1 LKSEGIIKEYNIFN
15 VILITLV
22 IAMIFL
28 PFISR
33 VVNKL
38 FPITYGCL
46 SYRILGEP
54 CPLCGFTRDMRNIIS
69 GDIFAPKLHLLSVP
83 AVLLGIFEIFF
94 RMKIL
99 LSKKKLMD
107 NKFRTN
113 IIKFD
118 VIYHVFMCF
127 SFIIYGILFYILDLS
142 RV

>member
-1 LKSEGIIKEYNIFN
+1 MKSEGIIKEYNIFN
-15 VILITLV
+15 VILIILV

-54 CPLCGFTRDMRNIIS
+54 CPLCGFTRD
-69 GDIFAPKLHLLSVP
+69 
-83 AVLLGIFEIFF
+83 
-94 RMKIL
+94 IL
-99 LSKKKLMD
+99 AHI
-107 NKFRTN
+107 TN
-113 IIKFD
+113 VQSIE
-118 VIYHVFMCF
+118 FMCF